1 MLRRAS
7 GGNYPAITQDELS
20 NVLVPL
26 PDKSTQK
33 KIVDEVVRRNK
44 QADQL
49 EAHAE
54 IIWREARARFE
65 QQLLQGGKP

>member
-1 MLRRAS
+1 MHRRAS

-26 PDKSTQK
+26 PDKSTQE
-33 KIVDEVVRRNK
+33 KIVHEVVSRNK

-49 EAHAE
+49 EALAE
-54 IIWREARARFE
+54 TVWREARARFE
-65 QQLLQGGKP
+65 QQLLQGGEP